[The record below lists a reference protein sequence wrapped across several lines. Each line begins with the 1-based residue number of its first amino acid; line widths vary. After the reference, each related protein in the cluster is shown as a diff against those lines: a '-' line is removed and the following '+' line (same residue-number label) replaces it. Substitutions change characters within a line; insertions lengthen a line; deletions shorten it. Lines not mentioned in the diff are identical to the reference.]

1 MCWRTL
7 DAASTESGPPWV
19 LYRAG
24 GACSRRQACPVRVHD
39 SLGRRGPYK
48 EQPHD
53 PHNTMTGCL
62 MAWQLTPTDDQLA
75 EVFALDVPWFQR
87 WEIRP
92 GVEVPG
98 SNDVVAIMDRCGVP
112 ADLSGKTVLD
122 IGAYNGCVAFEC
134 ERRGARDVVALDI
147 MNPEATGFAQLANA
161 LGSEVRWVNG
171 SVYELD
177 VAVHGTFDVVIFFG
191 VLYHLRYP
199 LLGIDRLRSVAT
211 SEVFVETHV
220 TDRHFVHPRRWF
232 RWLKEREQRFSTVPM
247 WRHYRARE
255 LHPHDASNMFGP
267 NTHAVV
273 AALDEVGITAQCQAL
288 WDDRAGFAGRVR
300 PGPTR
305 QHEIYEALHPW
316 TAELMGIE
324 RIDDPLF
331 RD

>member
-1 MCWRTL
+1 
-7 DAASTESGPPWV
+7 
-19 LYRAG
+19 
-24 GACSRRQACPVRVHD
+24 
-39 SLGRRGPYK
+39 
-48 EQPHD
+48 
-53 PHNTMTGCL
+53 

-220 TDRHFVHPRRWF
+220 IDRHFVHPRRWF

-255 LHPHDASNMFGP
+255 LHPHDASNIFGP

-273 AALDEVGITAQCQAL
+273 AALDEVGITASAKRCGTTGPGSRAAFVPVPPANTRSTRRSTLGLQSSWVSNGSTIPCSGT
-288 WDDRAGFAGRVR
+288 DRRRNRRPRCRSAGV
-300 PGPTR
+300 
-305 QHEIYEALHPW
+305 
-316 TAELMGIE
+316 GI
-324 RIDDPLF
+324 
-331 RD
+331 